1 MGTRQRH
8 PRHTSEF
15 PGELKMP
22 RAMWS
27 GVIGFGMVSIPIKL
41 YAATENRN
49 VSFHQLHAVCQTRIK
64 EVRWCQTCDRE
75 VPWEEVQKGFE
86 YTKGEYVMIDE
97 EDLKKLPL
105 PSKDTIDVSSFCS
118 TEEVDPVY
126 FEKHYYLEPEKNG
139 KRPFDLFMKA
149 LVEKNMLGI
158 ASITLRTKERL
169 CVLRPVGAHL
179 VMSTLLYPD
188 ELRIDPSE
196 DLPEPRVTKQELDM
210 ATNLI
215 DLLSE
220 DFEPSKYEDR
230 YRTALME
237 MIDAKLEGQPIKREK
252 HKADKGEVVDLL
264 EALRNSVSTARS
276 GAKGGRSKAKT
287 AGDEKVVS
295 IEKRPAK
302 SAAEKK
308 KTPRTAAKRQK
319 AGGIGRL
326 PKTSTAKKPRKAP
339 AKAKSK
345 KRSA

>member
-1 MGTRQRH
+1 
-8 PRHTSEF
+8 
-15 PGELKMP
+15 MP

-49 VSFHQLHAVCQTRIK
+49 VSFHQLHAACQTRIK
-64 EVRWCQTCDRE
+64 EVRWCPTCDRE

-86 YTKGEYVMIDE
+86 YTKGDYVMLDDD
-97 EDLKKLPL
+97 DLKKLPI
-105 PSKDTIDVSSFCS
+105 PSKDTIDVSSFC
-118 TEEVDPVY
+118 TVDEVDPIY

-139 KRPFDLFMKA
+139 KRPFDLFVKA
-149 LVEKNMLGI
+149 LVDKEMLGI

-196 DLPEPRVTKQELDM
+196 ELPEHKVTKQELDM

-220 DFEPSKYEDR
+220 DFEPTKYEDR
-230 YRTALME
+230 YRAALME
-237 MIDAKLEGQPIKREK
+237 MIEAKLEGQPIKKEK
-252 HKADKGEVVDLL
+252 LRTSQGEVVDLL
-264 EALRNSVSTARS
+264 EALKNSVSNVKSGGKRAAARNAEEEDENVVQIKR
-276 GAKGGRSKAKT
+276 GAKKVSTSKA
-287 AGDEKVVS
+287 A
-295 IEKRPAK
+295 PK
-302 SAAEKK
+302 SAA
-308 KTPRTAAKRQK
+308 RTQK
-319 AGGIGRL
+319 ASGIGRL
-326 PKTSTAKKPRKAP
+326 AKSRTKAAAPKKTAKTG
-339 AKAKSK
+339 AKSKSK

>member
-1 MGTRQRH
+1 
-8 PRHTSEF
+8 
-15 PGELKMP
+15 MP

-49 VSFHQLHAVCQTRIK
+49 VSFHQLHATCQTRIK
-64 EVRWCQTCDRE
+64 EVRWCPTCDRE

-86 YTKGEYVMIDE
+86 YSKGDYVMLDD
-97 EDLKKLPL
+97 EDLKKLPI
-105 PSKDTIDVSSFCS
+105 PSKDTIDVSSFC
-118 TEEVDPVY
+118 TVDEVDPIY

-139 KRPFDLFMKA
+139 KRPFDLFVKA
-149 LVEKNMLGI
+149 LVDKEMLGI

-196 DLPEPRVTKQELDM
+196 ELPEHKVTKQELDM

-220 DFEPSKYEDR
+220 DFEPVKYEDR
-230 YRTALME
+230 YRAALME
-237 MIDAKLEGQPIKREK
+237 MIEAKLEGQPIKKEK
-252 HKADKGEVVDLL
+252 HRTAEGKVVDLL
-264 EALRNSVSTARS
+264 EALKNSVSNAKSGSKGAAAKKAMADDEEEEENVVQIKR
-276 GAKGGRSKAKT
+276 GAKKT
-287 AGDEKVVS
+287 TTRKTS
-295 IEKRPAK
+295 TK
-302 SAAEKK
+302 SAA
-308 KTPRTAAKRQK
+308 RTQK
-319 AGGIGRL
+319 ASGIGRL
-326 PKTSTAKKPRKAP
+326 AKSRTKAAPTKKTAKTG
-339 AKAKSK
+339 AKSKSK